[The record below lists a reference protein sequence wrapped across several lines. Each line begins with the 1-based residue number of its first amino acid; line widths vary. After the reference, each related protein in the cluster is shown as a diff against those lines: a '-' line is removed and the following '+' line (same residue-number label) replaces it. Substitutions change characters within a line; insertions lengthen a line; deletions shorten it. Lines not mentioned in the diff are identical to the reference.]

1 MKNKIFSPYLTRR
14 KKPTWTKHDYLKVYS
29 ETSKSSY
36 TVMLHLFCLIA
47 LSSRGE
53 LTKEPL
59 IDIITTLLLC
69 VFSFDNLLLEGGV
82 LWLWMML
89 LSNFLFLSLLIA
101 REVDLQRDLSHE
113 HVVGFH
119 SYFEDEDNVYIVLE
133 NCSRKV

>member
-89 LSNFLFLSLLIA
+89 LSNFLFFVIVDCQRGRFAKRFVTWTRSGVSQLL
-101 REVDLQRDLSHE
+101 RRRRQRLYCLGE
-113 HVVGFH
+113 
-119 SYFEDEDNVYIVLE
+119 L
-133 NCSRKV
+133 